1 MKKNILVILLFI
13 LILPAIFFYWK
24 KEQIESDISYI
35 NGLLYQLD
43 IEMDVLEHSKKNYT
57 NDQYLE
63 DKLTHLIVNKLLV
76 LSHANP
82 PLDKLRG
89 TPLIALNR
97 LIDFNKS
104 NPINFKLGESEY
116 ISQSIENYLNK
127 IEDQVKIEI
136 NKRDKIL
143 QDPLKKEFKE
153 KWGIVKET
161 D

>member
-1 MKKNILVILLFI
+1 
-13 LILPAIFFYWK
+13 
-24 KEQIESDISYI
+24 
-35 NGLLYQLD
+35 
-43 IEMDVLEHSKKNYT
+43 
-57 NDQYLE
+57 
-63 DKLTHLIVNKLLV
+63 
-76 LSHANP
+76 
-82 PLDKLRG
+82 
-89 TPLIALNR
+89 
-97 LIDFNKS
+97 
-104 NPINFKLGESEY
+104 LGESEY

>member
-1 MKKNILVILLFI
+1 
-13 LILPAIFFYWK
+13 
-24 KEQIESDISYI
+24 
-35 NGLLYQLD
+35 
-43 IEMDVLEHSKKNYT
+43 
-57 NDQYLE
+57 
-63 DKLTHLIVNKLLV
+63 
-76 LSHANP
+76 
-82 PLDKLRG
+82 
-89 TPLIALNR
+89 
-97 LIDFNKS
+97 NKS